1 MKDLAMRKLMDCL
14 LAKIVRGNLKDINVL
29 RIKYVTLTLIVLLYY
44 YIHYYGQPFHHLQV
58 SNYLKAVLG
67 LTLEDRLKNS

>member
-29 RIKYVTLTLIVLLYY
+29 RIKYVTLTLIILSYY
-44 YIHYYGQPFHHLQV
+44 YIHIWSTFHHLQV

-67 LTLEDRLKNS
+67 LTLEDRHKNS